1 MGDYMSRRIAFV
13 LALVVLLITVA
24 ASPIAA
30 QDQFIFG
37 LILVGPKSDHGWSQ
51 AHYEAAQ
58 YAEAHTDSKMLVF
71 ESLNSADT
79 PQATVMSVATEMV
92 NEGAKLII
100 TTSDDFQAD
109 TPGAAT
115 AFPNVTFVNMTGS
128 NVLKG
133 DAPANLSNYD
143 AQLEWTEM
151 INGCAAA
158 LTTQTGQI
166 GYLGPL
172 INDETRRLASSAYLG
187 AQYCYQKYAGGDAS
201 KLKFTVTWIGF
212 WFNIP
217 GVTLDPTEEVNT
229 MYDNGADVVISA
241 IDTTEALS
249 VASQRSAEGQKVFA
263 SGYDY
268 SKTCDV
274 APEICIGVPYYN
286 WGPYYTKLVNGVKDG
301 SWKQS
306 WLWEAPD
313 WKNINDPDTSPTGYI
328 KGQALSADNST
339 KLDSFITEMSTFGS
353 DTANKDRIFLWEGP
367 LNYQDDTEFLAKDT
381 FAKPLDIWY
390 LPQLLKGMIGAS
402 KTAS

>member
-1 MGDYMSRRIAFV
+1 MSRRIAIV
-13 LALVVLLITVA
+13 LALTVLIVMVVV
-24 ASPIAA
+24 SPIAA
-30 QDQFIFG
+30 QDQFTFG
-37 LILVGPKSDHGWSQ
+37 MILVGPKNDHGWSQ
-51 AHYEAAQ
+51 AHYEAGQ
-58 YAEAHTDSKMLVF
+58 YAESKVANSKMLVF

-79 PQATVMSVATEMV
+79 PQSTVMSVATEMI

-100 TTSDDFQAD
+100 TTSDDFQTD
-109 TPGAAT
+109 TTPTAA

-128 NVLKG
+128 TVLEGK
-133 DAPANLSNYD
+133 APANLSNYD

-158 LTTQTGQI
+158 LTTKTGQI

-212 WFNIP
+212 WFNLP

-229 MYDNGADVVISA
+229 FYDNGADVVISA

-249 VASQRSAEGQKVFA
+249 VAAQRSAEGQKVYA

-268 SKTCDV
+268 KGTCDV
-274 APEICIGVPYYN
+274 APDICIGVPYYN
-286 WGPYYTKLVNGVKDG
+286 WGPYYERLVSGVKDG
-301 SWKQS
+301 TWKQA
-306 WLWEAPD
+306 WEWQAPD
-313 WKNINDPDTSPTGYI
+313 WKDINDPDTSSTGYM
-328 KGQALSADNST
+328 KGKALTDDNAT
-339 KLDSFITEMSTFGS
+339 KLDSFIKEMSTFGS
-353 DTANKDRIFLWEGP
+353 DPANKDRIFLWEGP
-367 LNYQDDTEFLAKDT
+367 LNYQDGTEFLAKDT

-390 LPQLLKGMIGAS
+390 LPQLVQGMIGAS
-402 KTAS
+402 KTTS